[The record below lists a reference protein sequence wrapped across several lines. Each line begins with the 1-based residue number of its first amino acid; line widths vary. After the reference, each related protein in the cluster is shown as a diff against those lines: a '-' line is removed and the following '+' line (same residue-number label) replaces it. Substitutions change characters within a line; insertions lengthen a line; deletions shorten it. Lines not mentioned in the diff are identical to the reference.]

1 MSMPCKSL
9 FRLAALVALLAAP
22 LLARADNLLD
32 VYRLAAQS
40 DPTLKAAEAARQAV
54 AQAKPESRALL
65 FPDINATASAAR
77 TRQNQTFNNPFFG
90 STLNETFNTHAYSLN
105 LVQPIYRHST
115 FVLLRQA
122 DARIGQADAQYRAT
136 QQAVMLQVAQRYF
149 AVLSAEDNLRFV
161 RAEKAAIARQLE
173 QAHKGFE
180 AGLGTITDVQE
191 AKARYDLAV
200 AQEIAA
206 QNAVA
211 NSREAL
217 GELTGRYH
225 ETLAGLGKGMPLVE
239 PQPADVKRWT
249 AAALRRNLRVTAAR
263 YAVKVAREQVDLRRS
278 GYYPTLDLV
287 GSRSKSVSGE
297 RLFGGDTT
305 STSIGVQLKVP
316 LFQGGLV
323 SARTRAAAY
332 RYNEAQDQ
340 LEQAR
345 RAVLRQTRDA
355 YLGVISGISRV
366 QALQQALSS
375 NESSLQATEAGYR
388 AGTRTI
394 VDVLNAERELYRAR
408 RDYAD
413 ARYQYL
419 LETLRLKQASG
430 SLALSDLEKINAWL
444 E

>member
-1 MSMPCKSL
+1 MS
-9 FRLAALVALLAAP
+9 FVVLLAVP

-40 DPTLKAAEAARQAV
+40 DPKLKAAEAARQAV

-65 FPDINATASAAR
+65 FPDINVTANAAR
-77 TRQNQTFNNPFFG
+77 TRQSQTFNNPFFG
-90 STLNETFNTHAYSLN
+90 STLNETFNSHVYSLN

-173 QAHKGFE
+173 QARKGFE

-225 ETLAGLGKGMPLVE
+225 ETLTGLGKGMPLVT

-249 AAALRRNLRVTAAR
+249 AAALQHNLRIIAAR
-263 YAVKVAREQVDLRRS
+263 YAVKVAREQVDLQRS
-278 GYYPTLDLV
+278 GHYPTLDLV
-287 GSRSKSVSGE
+287 GSRSKLVSGE
-297 RLFGGDTT
+297 RLFGGNTT

-340 LEQAR
+340 LEEAR
-345 RAVLRQTRDA
+345 RAMLRQTRDA
-355 YLGVISGISRV
+355 YLGVMSGISRV
-366 QALQQALSS
+366 QALKQALASS
-375 NESSLQATEAGYR
+375 ESSLKATEAGYR

-430 SLALSDLEKINAWL
+430 SLAFTDLEKINAWL